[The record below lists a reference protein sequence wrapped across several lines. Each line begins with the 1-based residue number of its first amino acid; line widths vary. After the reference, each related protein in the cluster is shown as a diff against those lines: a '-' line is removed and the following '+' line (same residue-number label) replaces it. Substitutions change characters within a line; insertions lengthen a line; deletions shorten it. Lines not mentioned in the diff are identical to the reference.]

1 MHITFVTTHFPPSC
15 GFGGVCES
23 SHGLST
29 ALAGAGVKVDV
40 VTSDATK
47 GAKLPFKAFSE
58 VEQPN
63 LRIYPFKYFVS
74 EKSCF
79 SYDTVRVLQKLV
91 SQSDLIHVN
100 GIFTHPVTIGAWFAR
115 RKRKPHI
122 VATRNGLDP
131 WMLKIRHVKKMLG
144 FKLYVQKDLE
154 GASCIH
160 ATAEQEINACR
171 AFGLE
176 GPFTIIPNGIN
187 PKNYENLPPP
197 EVAEELWPI
206 LQGKTVVLF
215 LSRLSPQK
223 GLDMLILAW
232 DEIKKKCPEAFL
244 VIAGPDYM
252 GFSNDVRQ
260 LAGQSAFPNSI
271 LFSGSVWGEYKL
283 ALYSRADIF
292 VLPSYS
298 ENFGNV
304 IAEALVCGTPV
315 VTTQATPWNEIEKTN
330 CGRWIPVDKKALT
343 AALAEMVSKPDA
355 ERKTMGQRGQQ
366 LILQNYTWDIAA
378 RKMITVYKAMLSGNE
393 IPLFPTPWND
403 DV

>member
-1 MHITFVTTHFPPSC
+1 MRITFVTTHFPPSR

-29 ALAGAGVKVDV
+29 ALARAGVTVNV

-47 GAKLPFKAFSE
+47 GSRIPFKAFFK

-63 LRIYPFKYFVS
+63 LRIYPFKYLVN
-74 EKSCF
+74 EKSCI
-79 SYDTVRVLQKLV
+79 SYDAVRVLRKIV

-100 GIFTHPVTIGAWFAR
+100 GIFTHPVTLGAWFAR
-115 RKRKPHI
+115 HRSKPHI
-122 VATRNGLDP
+122 VAVRNGLDP
-131 WMLKIRHVKKMLG
+131 WMLKIRRKKKMLG
-144 FKLYVQKDLE
+144 YKLYVQKALE

-160 ATAEQEINACR
+160 ATADQEIKACR
-171 AFGLE
+171 ALGLK

-187 PKNYENLPPP
+187 PQNFEKLPAPS
-197 EVAEELWPI
+197 VAEKIWPV

-223 GLDMLILAW
+223 GLNMLISAW
-232 DEIKKKCPEAFL
+232 NGIVKKYPDAFL

-252 GFSNDVRQ
+252 GYSNDVHQ
-260 LAGQSAFPNSI
+260 LVDQSASPKSI
-271 LFSGSVWGEYKL
+271 LLSGSVWGEKKM
-283 ALYSRADIF
+283 ALYSRADVF

-304 IAEALVCGTPV
+304 IAEALASKIPV
-315 VTTQATPWNEIEKTN
+315 ITTQATPWSAIEKTN
-330 CGRWIPVDKKALT
+330 CGRWIPIHKKNLTEALT
-343 AALAEMVSKPDA
+343 EMISKPDA
-355 ERKTMGQRGQQ
+355 ERKMMGEQGKE

-378 RKMITVYKAMLSGNE
+378 RKMITVYRAMLNGDG
-393 IPLFPTPWND
+393 IPLHPTLWKND
-403 DV
+403 L

>member
-1 MHITFVTTHFPPSC
+1 MHITFVTTHFPPSR

-29 ALAGAGVKVDV
+29 ALARAGVSVDV

-47 GAKLPFKAFSE
+47 GKRIPFRSFSE
-58 VEQPN
+58 IEKLN

-74 EKSCF
+74 EKNCF
-79 SYDTVRVLQKLV
+79 SFDIFRVLRKIA

-100 GIFTHPVTIGAWFAR
+100 GIFTHPVTLGAWFAR
-115 RKRKPHI
+115 RQGKPYI

-131 WMLKIRHVKKMLG
+131 WMLKIRRGKKMLG
-144 FKLYVQKDLE
+144 YKLYVKKDLKS
-154 GASCIH
+154 ASCIH

-171 AFGLE
+171 ALGLN

-187 PKNYENLPPP
+187 PQNYENLPAP
-197 EVAEELWPI
+197 EVADKLWPV
-206 LQGKTVVLF
+206 LKGKIVVLF
-215 LSRLSPQK
+215 MSRLSPQK
-223 GLDMLILAW
+223 GLDMLISTW
-232 DEIKKKCPEAFL
+232 DEIMKKCPQAFL

-252 GFSNDVRQ
+252 GYSDDVRQ
-260 LAGQSAFPNSI
+260 LASQSAFPNSI
-271 LFSGSVWGEYKL
+271 LLCGNVWGEHKL
-283 ALYSRADIF
+283 ALYSRAEVF

-315 VTTQATPWNEIEKTN
+315 VTTQATPWNEIEKKN
-330 CGRWIPVDKKALT
+330 CGRWIPVDKKFLTEALK
-343 AALAEMVSKPDA
+343 EMVTKPEA
-355 ERKTMGQRGQQ
+355 ERKMMGQRGKE

-378 RKMITVYKAMLSGNE
+378 QKMINVYRAILNGDE
-393 IPLFPTPWND
+393 IPLYPM
-403 DV
+403 